1 MFKKLMKIISGLRF
15 IKRLDKFPDKW
26 EFEQNI
32 LSQTFNGVT
41 ISIKHVFEN
50 YSSKLICEIDGKVK
64 VAVEDDDGF
73 IYRMV
78 FHFYYNKL
86 HKLNTEKSG
95 YNLDEKYVYSLI
107 DEIVRATREA
117 AKQN

>member
-1 MFKKLMKIISGLRF
+1 MFKKLVKIISGFKF
-15 IKRLDKFPDKW
+15 IKRLDQFPDKW
-26 EFEQNI
+26 EFEHNI
-32 LSQTFNGVT
+32 LSQTFDGVT
-41 ISIKHVFEN
+41 IAIKHVFEN
-50 YSSKLICEIDGKVK
+50 NSSKLVCEINGKTK
-64 VAVEDDDGF
+64 VTVEDTDGF

-117 AKQN
+117 GK